1 MKNSYICLLLPIIMH
16 ISAESD
22 NHEKVFTTIYNTCVW
37 GANKE
42 GEGHSGGGS
51 MLINC
56 HEYMD
61 YLQNFMKTHDIKTVV
76 DAGCG
81 DWEFSRHVNWD
92 GIQYVGYDVVK
103 HVIEKNQK
111 KFSSSNIAFAHG
123 NLVTTDLPCADLL
136 LCKHV
141 LQHLRNEDILAFLP
155 QLRKFKYCI
164 LVNQV
169 DPDTLSSNN
178 EDIEIGGGHKIDL
191 NQPPFNIAGIKVL
204 NYYIDNN
211 VHQVFLI
218 DNTEN
223 EREPRSKE
231 FFQ

>member
-1 MKNSYICLLLPIIMH
+1 MNNFYMYFLICAINLNII
-16 ISAESD
+16 AETD
-22 NHEKVFTTIYNTCVW
+22 NHEAVFTNIYNTCIW
-37 GANKE
+37 GKNNQ

-51 MLINC
+51 ELKNC
-56 HEYMD
+56 REYID
-61 YLQNFMKTHDIKTVV
+61 YLQNFMKTHNIKTVV

-81 DWEFSRHVNWD
+81 DWEFSQYIDWTN
-92 GIQYVGYDVVK
+92 IQYTGYDVVK

-111 KFSSSNIAFAHG
+111 KFGSSNITFMHD
-123 NLVTTDLPCADLL
+123 NLINANLPCADLL

-155 QLRKFKYCI
+155 QLKKFKYCI

-191 NQPPFNIAGIKVL
+191 SQPPFNISGLKVL

-218 DNTEN
+218 DNTHI
-223 EREPRSKE
+223 
-231 FFQ
+231 